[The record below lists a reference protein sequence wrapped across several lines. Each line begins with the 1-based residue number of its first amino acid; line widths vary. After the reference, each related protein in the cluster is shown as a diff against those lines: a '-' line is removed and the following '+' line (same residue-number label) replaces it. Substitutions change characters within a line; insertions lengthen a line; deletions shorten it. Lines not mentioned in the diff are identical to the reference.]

1 MTKPTNEER
10 REVAIR
16 VRRLV
21 HEKRPTVD
29 EFYKCLVR
37 AVMSTW
43 DYYCPDD
50 LINRLADLIEPPFPP
65 CEETE
70 EWLDSIKR
78 EGQPKT
84 VREVIEDIIWT
95 CSTVDIGPNGN
106 VFSGVDEGIVST
118 NALISTWETQL
129 ADLIEPEPERTCWN
143 KAVRNN
149 KEFPPEYRTDN
160 FICSAC
166 GALFFADSEYINHP
180 IDWAFCPDCG
190 AKVVDE

>member
-1 MTKPTNEER
+1 MTKPTNKER

-106 VFSGVDEGIVST
+106 AFSGADEGIVST
-118 NALISTWETQL
+118 NALISAWETQL
-129 ADLIEPEPERTCWN
+129 ADLIEPEPERTC
-143 KAVRNN
+143 RM
-149 KEFPPEYRTDN
+149 EYDHVHCDYV
-160 FICSAC
+160 CSAC
-166 GALFFADSEYINHP
+166 GEWHNTGTYDACDADDVILLRPYKY
-180 IDWAFCPDCG
+180 CPNCG